1 MGLLL
6 RKGHWSNEEAHK
18 YMMAKN
24 IIKSLG
30 ICGLCIT
37 VERRADVL
45 ARVALISGRVEDGP
59 GLWKVCLKLVWSL
72 GASVNCSQILRNC
85 FEGHESRDKDGGF
98 ERKEMPTICC

>member
-1 MGLLL
+1 MVITIATRQKCCIQWETGAARSDRWEKKKDFFMGLLV
-6 RKGHWSNEEAHK
+6 RKGHWSNEEEQK

-45 ARVALISGRVEDGP
+45 AKVALGISKLERVKFGRLMVQGC
-59 GLWKVCLKLVWSL
+59 GKYTL
-72 GASVNCSQILRNC
+72 N
-85 FEGHESRDKDGGF
+85 
-98 ERKEMPTICC
+98 